1 MIQDAYRPQ
10 PSIDNPPTAI
20 DMLDEAARH
29 VKDRAAVYYKPAG
42 EHPMGATV
50 AAFNA
55 VTGRD
60 LRESEGWLLLAL
72 LKMVRGE
79 QNQKPHRD
87 SAEDLVAYSSLY
99 GEARLG
105 GR

>member
-1 MIQDAYRPQ
+1 
-10 PSIDNPPTAI
+10 
-20 DMLDEAARH
+20 
-29 VKDRAAVYYKPAG
+29 
-42 EHPMGATV
+42 MGATV

-79 QNQKPHRD
+79 QRGKPHRD
-87 SAEDLVAYSSLY
+87 SAEDLVAYASLY